1 MHSII
6 YTISVLLGVLLI
18 LTMFIYYDMFK
29 VGKKKTVERFMIETE
44 ASEASAASEA
54 VDQEQLEGLTG
65 LAMVALGNSEA
76 VPEAIDESAQLQ
88 GLTNLAMVALGN
100 AGKSNADTLTIPARD
115 SKFMLL
121 TTFNNTRQL
130 SNNQSRWYDIDVN
143 LTDIRMDDNNHNQ
156 FFSINNAI
164 TFSRDN
170 VFDYL
175 EGVNMKGVQLTGP
188 ISMNFSDRS
197 INNVYSLTN
206 FSAVFM
212 MKINSI
218 QRSSKLLEI
227 LCNTSSAGIEN
238 GYMANAISI
247 KIERKQG
254 IRHIDIKIMFGT
266 ESYHIKDLDIK
277 LFVNHSIMLVALTF
291 DSKHINLY
299 INSML
304 YRFNHNEAQNITL
317 GTQPLIIN
325 KHGELDCVMYSV
337 AYYKKCLSFHELSLF
352 KKFMYHHLSGADALV
367 DSNRD
372 IHSKLIEE
380 KEEADRNRE
389 SLESVSNLLDKCV
402 IADNTATPT
411 EHQAHVS
418 LPRTEI
424 VLQHVNELKTPYPS
438 LLQLV

>member
-1 MHSII
+1 MHSIV

-18 LTMFIYYDMFK
+18 LTMYIYYDMFK

-44 ASEASAASEA
+44 ESATSEANATSDAL
-54 VDQEQLEGLTG
+54 DQEQLDGLTG
-65 LAMVALGNSEA
+65 LAMVALAENSEA
-76 VPEAIDESAQLQ
+76 VPEAMDESAQL
-88 GLTNLAMVALGN
+88 AMVALDN
-100 AGKSNADTLTIPARD
+100 AGKSKADTLMIPARD

-121 TTFNNTRQL
+121 TTFNNARQL
-130 SNNQSRWYDIDVN
+130 SNNQSRWYDIGVD

-156 FFSINNAI
+156 FFSMNNAI

-175 EGVNMKGVQLTGP
+175 DGVNMKGVQLTGP
-188 ISMNFSDRS
+188 IAMNFSDRS
-197 INNVYSLTN
+197 VNNVYSLTN

-218 QRSSKLLEI
+218 QKSSKLLEI
-227 LCNTSSAGIEN
+227 LCNTSSAGSGN
-238 GYMANAISI
+238 SISI
-247 KIERKQG
+247 EILRKQG
-254 IRHIDIKIMFGT
+254 ARHIDIKIVFGT

-277 LFVNHSIMLVALTF
+277 LLVNHNIMLVALTF

-299 INSML
+299 VNSML

-352 KKFMYHHLSGADALV
+352 KKFMYHHLSGADALI

-372 IHSKLIEE
+372 FHSKMIEE

-389 SLESVSNLLDKCV
+389 SLDNVSNLLDKCV
-402 IADNTATPT
+402 VADSTATPTATPT
-411 EHQAHVS
+411 EHQAHVA

-424 VLQHVNELKTPYPS
+424 VLQHVKELKTPYPS